1 MTETAVG
8 QFDDRIDVDTAISSA
23 EALTLVARS
32 FTLLAEV
39 KNLFAARFFLRF
51 GALVPMLFMPWIGKI
66 LIDNVLLQQPFGQT
80 AVRYPPFMDPII
92 EYFSGMDPMQIMLN
106 LTAMFVFLL
115 LVVGWRVGG
124 EYHVEFFGGADAAT
138 EAENETSSGG
148 SEVGGIW
155 GLAEFW
161 VSVRL
166 TQRIANNLRTRL
178 FYRLSR
184 LPMTTLDDQRIGDS
198 IYRVLYDTPVVPRI
212 CHLITIEPFFIVLA
226 ILINLYLI
234 DYTYGEVS
242 PEIVWVAW
250 AMLPLAFLF
259 TFPLSGIMR
268 RVNQDKRAAGTATT
282 NAMEEA
288 ISNIDAVQS
297 LGGMEHEKDRFAER
311 SNESFLRDRY
321 ALMVWIVLGVAYII
335 VTGIGA
341 LYVTFIVSDR
351 IIEGDMTAGD
361 FFVLVGIYESLALNT
376 VMIGALWIRLQG
388 HVAAVRR
395 VFFFIDKES
404 DEDQS
409 GDAQLP
415 PIKEGV
421 VLENVSFQYPNGHQ
435 VLSDINLALPVGKLI
450 AVVGPT
456 GAGKTSLAYMIPAV
470 LRPTSGKVIIDGHDL
485 ADVDLDSLRNQ
496 IAYVLQEHV
505 LLSESIRENLAIAN
519 PNASEAA
526 LLTALQTAGCMSFID
541 KMPDGIDTV
550 LGRSGNTL
558 SVGQQQ
564 RLCIARGLVRD
575 ARILILDEPT
585 AALDPQTENELVE
598 TLLKARED
606 RLVVVIAHRLSTIR
620 RADQIV
626 FLEEGQIQDVGNHE
640 ELMEDP
646 DSAYREFVTLQSGA

>member
-1 MTETAVG
+1 
-8 QFDDRIDVDTAISSA
+8 
-23 EALTLVARS
+23 
-32 FTLLAEV
+32 
-39 KNLFAARFFLRF
+39 
-51 GALVPMLFMPWIGKI
+51 
-66 LIDNVLLQQPFGQT
+66 
-80 AVRYPPFMDPII
+80 
-92 EYFSGMDPMQIMLN
+92 
-106 LTAMFVFLL
+106 
-115 LVVGWRVGG
+115 
-124 EYHVEFFGGADAAT
+124 
-138 EAENETSSGG
+138 
-148 SEVGGIW
+148 
-155 GLAEFW
+155 
-161 VSVRL
+161 L
-166 TQRIANNLRTRL
+166 TQRIANTLRTRL

-212 CHLITIEPFFIVLA
+212 CYLITIEPFFMVLA
-226 ILINLYLI
+226 ILINLYLL

-242 PEIVWVAW
+242 PEVVWVAW

-259 TFPLSGIMR
+259 TFPLSGTMR

-415 PIKEGV
+415 PIKDGV

-435 VLSDINLALPVGKLI
+435 VLSDINLELPVGKLI

-470 LRPTSGKVIIDGHDL
+470 LRPTGGKVMIDGHDL
-485 ADVDLDSLRNQ
+485 ADVDLDSLRSQ

-505 LLSESIRENLAIAN
+505 LLSESIRENLAMAN
-519 PNASEAA
+519 PSASEAE

-626 FLEEGQIQDVGNHE
+626 FLEEGQIKDVGSHE
-640 ELMEDP
+640 ELMADP
-646 DSAYREFVTLQSGA
+646 DSPYREFVTLQGGT

>member
-23 EALTLVARS
+23 EALTLVGRS
-32 FTLLAEV
+32 FKLLAEV

-66 LIDNVLLQQPFGQT
+66 LIDNVLLQQSFGQT

-92 EYFSGMDPMQIMLN
+92 RYFSGMDPMQIMLN
-106 LTAMFVFLL
+106 LTALFVFLL
-115 LVVGWRVGG
+115 LVVGWRAGG
-124 EYHVEFFGGADAAT
+124 EYYVEFFGGADAAT

-212 CHLITIEPFFIVLA
+212 CYLITIEPFFMVLA

-242 PEIVWVAW
+242 PEVVWVAW

-435 VLSDINLALPVGKLI
+435 VLSDINLELPVGKLI

-505 LLSESIRENLAIAN
+505 LLSESIRENLAMAN
-519 PNASEAA
+519 PNASEAE

-585 AALDPQTENELVE
+585 AALDPQTENELVK
-598 TLLKARED
+598 TLLQARKD

-626 FLEEGQIQDVGNHE
+626 FLEEGQIKDVGSHE
-640 ELMEDP
+640 ELMADP
-646 DSAYREFVTLQSGA
+646 DSPYREFVTLQGGT

>member
-8 QFDDRIDVDTAISSA
+8 QFDDRIDVDTEISSA
-23 EALTLVARS
+23 EALTLIGRS
-32 FTLLAEV
+32 FKLLAEV

-92 EYFSGMDPMQIMLN
+92 GYFSGMDPMQIMLN
-106 LTAMFVFLL
+106 LTALFVFLL

-124 EYHVEFFGGADAAT
+124 AFYLQLFGGADAAT
-138 EAENETSSGG
+138 EAENETSSGQ

-155 GLAEFW
+155 GLVEFW

-198 IYRVLYDTPVVPRI
+198 IYRVLYDTSVVPRI
-212 CHLITIEPFFIVLA
+212 CYLITIEPFFMVLA
-226 ILINLYLI
+226 ILINLYLL

-242 PEIVWVAW
+242 PEVVWVAW

-268 RVNQDKRAAGTATT
+268 RVNQDKRAAGAATT

-335 VTGIGA
+335 VTGIGV
-341 LYVTFIVSDR
+341 LYITFIVSDR

-415 PIKEGV
+415 PIKDGV
-421 VLENVSFQYPNGHQ
+421 VLENVSFQYSNGHQ
-435 VLSDINLALPVGKLI
+435 VLSDINLELPVGKLI

-505 LLSESIRENLAIAN
+505 LLSESIRENLAMAN
-519 PNASEAA
+519 PSASEAE
-526 LLTALQTAGCMSFID
+526 LLTALRTAGCMSFID

-585 AALDPQTENELVE
+585 AALDPQTENELVK
-598 TLLKARED
+598 TLLQARKD

-626 FLEEGQIQDVGNHE
+626 FLEQGQIKDVGSHE
-640 ELMEDP
+640 GLMADP
-646 DSAYREFVTLQSGA
+646 DSPYREFVTLQGGT